1 MSTSCEI
8 RTLHVGWR
16 FIWTAHTPLNKL
28 GDPAG
33 VIKHFYKRAI
43 FRQTAETVWKLA
55 PGLQPTKIP
64 AFDLGEPRCSFAVS
78 VAFDYR
84 ISQKSEVSVVP
95 TLNNPCNLLGSRGF
109 EWLYESEKS
118 PPDHSGVNDFWRN
131 GHHDPCGR
139 KSKSGAS

>member
-16 FIWTAHTPLNKL
+16 FIWTAHTPLSKL
-28 GDPAG
+28 GDSAG

-43 FRQTAETVWKLA
+43 FRQTAETFWKLT
-55 PGLQPTKIP
+55 PGLQPAKIP

-84 ISQKSEVSVVP
+84 HFAKKGGKCRSD
-95 TLNNPCNLLGSRGF
+95 THNPCNLLGSRGF

-118 PPDHSGVNDFWRN
+118 PPDHSGVNDFCRN
-131 GHHDPCGR
+131 GHHDPCRR
-139 KSKSGAS
+139 KNKPGAS